1 MTPARR
7 DGTIGVMTSRRWL
20 GPTGLILLSVIP
32 VLAGAFR
39 ITQLSTGAAVTP
51 DNARFMADPGPVVV
65 HIVTVSVFSVVGALQ
80 FLPHHGSKGPGATG
94 LRRPRW
100 HRVTGWVLV
109 PAGLGAALSGLWLT
123 LFYPRA
129 GDVGDLTQAFR
140 LVFGTAMAVAIVIG
154 VVAVKRREF
163 RTHRA
168 WMTRG
173 YAIGLGAGTQA
184 FTHGVWIAAAGPVDT
199 TGKAYAMLTG
209 WLINLAVA
217 EYVIRRPTSVHR
229 TLAGAVK

>member
-1 MTPARR
+1 MTPGRR

-20 GPTGLILLSVIP
+20 GPTGLILLSLIP

-39 ITQLSTGAAVTP
+39 ITQLSIGATVTP
-51 DNARFMADPGPVVV
+51 DNARFMADPVPVVV
-65 HIVTVSVFSVVGALQ
+65 HILTVSVYSIVGALQ
-80 FLPHHGSKGPGATG
+80 FLPHRDAKG

-100 HRVTGWVLV
+100 HRVTGRVLV

-123 LFYPRA
+123 LFYPRP

-140 LVFGTAMAVAIVIG
+140 LMFGTAMAVAIVIG
-154 VVAVKRREF
+154 VVAVKRRDF

-184 FTHGVWIAAAGPVDT
+184 FTHGVWIAAAGPVDK
-199 TGKAYAMLTG
+199 TGKAYAMLAG

-217 EYVIRRPTSVHR
+217 EYVIRRPTSMHGN
-229 TLAGAVK
+229 LAGAVK